1 MAANTAQL
9 IKVAETDPPS
19 LGSGIV
25 TPEQWQETNPI
36 APAEMEK
43 LMTRL
48 EQVARKGHRP
58 TLPRPREPPLRRTGL
73 WRNPF
78 TRPESNENSIDL
90 DRRHELA
97 RRNDPAAW
105 HPKHG
110 APDVDRKPLDEASTT
125 LRALHRTM
133 PLVRVTKP
141 TLLSQSGD
149 RFARR
154 YGAKLAKRL
163 QKAGALS
170 KDGVLLCKKGAP
182 VLRTWLLEMAS
193 YKKGS
198 DNAFQ
203 WKGFWITEEEA
214 TGLCE
219 SALEQAALA

>member
-1 MAANTAQL
+1 MAAGTAQL

-19 LGSGIV
+19 LGSGIE

-78 TRPESNENSIDL
+78 TSPESNERSIDL
-90 DRRHELA
+90 DQRLKLA
-97 RRNDPAAW
+97 RRNDPGAW

-110 APDVDRKPLDEASTT
+110 ERAVDRKPVDEVSTT
-125 LRALHRTM
+125 LRALHRTL
-133 PLVRVTKP
+133 PLVRVTKH
-141 TLLSQSGD
+141 THMSMSGD

-154 YGAKLAKRL
+154 YGRKLAERL
-163 QKAGALS
+163 QNAGALT
-170 KDGVLLCKKGAP
+170 KKGVLLRKEAAP
-182 VLRTWLLEMAS
+182 VLSTWLLEMAAP
-193 YKKGS
+193 KRGS
-198 DNAFQ
+198 HNPFQ
-203 WKGFWITEEEA
+203 WEGFWITPEEA
-214 TGLCE
+214 NGLCVR
-219 SALEQAALA
+219 ALEQAARA

>member
-1 MAANTAQL
+1 MAAGTAQL

-73 WRNPF
+73 WRNLF
-78 TRPESNENSIDL
+78 TSPESNERSIDL
-90 DRRHELA
+90 DQRRTLA
-97 RRNDPAAW
+97 RRNDPGAW

-110 APDVDRKPLDEASTT
+110 EPPVDRKPLDEVSTT
-125 LRALHRTM
+125 LRALHRTL
-133 PLVRVTKP
+133 PLVRVTKH
-141 TLLSQSGD
+141 TQMSKSGD

-154 YGAKLAKRL
+154 CGTKLAQRL

-170 KDGVLLCKKGAP
+170 ADGVLLLKKGAP
-182 VLRTWLLEMAS
+182 VLSTWLLEMAS
-193 YKKGS
+193 PKKGS
-198 DNAFQ
+198 HNAFQ
-203 WKGFWITEEEA
+203 WEGFWITEDEA
-214 TGLCE
+214 NGLCE

>member
-1 MAANTAQL
+1 ML
-9 IKVAETDPPS
+9 MIMM
-19 LGSGIV
+19 IV
-25 TPEQWQETNPI
+25 TPVFVSPFIINIMIIRCQLGSSST
-36 APAEMEK
+36 K
-43 LMTRL
+43 LERL
-48 EQVARKGHRP
+48 
-58 TLPRPREPPLRRTGL
+58 L
-73 WRNPF
+73 
-78 TRPESNENSIDL
+78 
-90 DRRHELA
+90 
-97 RRNDPAAW
+97 
-105 HPKHG
+105 
-110 APDVDRKPLDEASTT
+110 
-125 LRALHRTM
+125 
-133 PLVRVTKP
+133 
-141 TLLSQSGD
+141 
-149 RFARR
+149 ARR